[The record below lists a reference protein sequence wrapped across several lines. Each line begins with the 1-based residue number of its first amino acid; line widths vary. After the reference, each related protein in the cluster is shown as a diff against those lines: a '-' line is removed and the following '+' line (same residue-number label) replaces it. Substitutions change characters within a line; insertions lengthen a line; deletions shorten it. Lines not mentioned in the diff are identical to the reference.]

1 MGASKKYYVV
11 RKHAISCCN
20 GVLGEGEEISWKNM
34 QGKDEEEKKKQF
46 EALAKSTM
54 ITTKK
59 LSSESEEKEAEKEQ
73 ESPDVPQ
80 NEKSSDSPDGERAK
94 KKQ

>member
-1 MGASKKYYVV
+1 MGAKKYYVAK
-11 RKHAISCCN
+11 RHAVSCIN

-59 LSSESEEKEAEKEQ
+59 PSSESEEKEAEKEQ
-73 ESPDVPQ
+73 EIPEVLE
-80 NEKSSDSPDGERAK
+80 NEKSSESPDGEGAK
-94 KKQ
+94 KKK